1 MAGIINSK
9 ALSRQFLKS
18 SKELVKKIDDF
29 MSSPDSYTPSSISKS
44 FRQSGKAHL
53 NSLYKEYAKIYEN
66 LNPGA
71 PKKEIKKAAI
81 NAVLKQDKEGYIPF
95 TKEQLMKEE
104 SPFYEVPTEQTLTK
118 IGTKD
123 ARLKQQPRSESR
135 FGVGGTELVPEGPLL
150 KETVDVPSRRFVTK
164 DNQVVTRPAIAQ
176 SKSIQKP
183 SDIVGPADDM
193 SAKVRFSDELGLLTD
208 DVGEIGGAGYVE
220 TAGLPG
226 VPLEGQFIPRSA
238 AIKSEKLEPLII
250 KKKEVPGVLTGPQS
264 KIKGEL
270 RSVGGPQLDKNALSK
285 FVFDKQTGLLKFIR
299 DLNQIASGKE
309 DKATRKANLEI
320 GNIFYDLASRKQGET
335 VNVAKK
341 NKKGKLL
348 FNKDGSVKTEKKY
361 AAFSQDNP
369 KNWNQVK
376 NNKLVKDEFANYFDS
391 PEWKNITQ
399 GKGTGLQLKLDEV
412 LGLKEVDKIRGTQPK
427 SKDNLV
433 KVLLNEVLGTLM
445 NPNIINPK
453 IRSKTAE
460 ILTEDYGIKLPKQ
473 YKPMDITSKDLEGNI
488 ILRDKNTGNRQL
500 TNIKTGKILKQDEGL
515 KRPDYI
521 NYIIN
526 TLSKIDKPTR
536 TKEQT
541 QDLIKMLTKTTKEF
555 GDPFEDPGQT
565 YKIGT
570 KTEVNPR
577 TKGLERVSKDIDLEQ
592 ERKLKGFT
600 EKGEQIYDDTY
611 KFSDEPEELTGDFS
625 IASRI
630 DDDTLKQL
638 FEEDAATRFEKPPES
653 GIVGAF
659 SETGQ
664 GITTLKPDIKN
675 FLKKYLSPKKRKELT
690 REERLTVVRAQKIY
704 LAALKEAKA
713 RKLKGKDAEAFAE
726 ETVLSVITK
735 EQGGDPQSVMFYPE
749 KMLDPKD
756 KKIKDRLR
764 KPQLRDLEVPEE
776 GPYLPNLFLPEG
788 KKTPFTR
795 GTTRQDFP
803 TEYSP
808 STARQGPPSVQRNI
822 SSLLKDPESYVGN
835 EILRLY
841 ADILRRKRNLAKGGL
856 AGLTKKKKFVPKIV
870 KNKKL
875 KKRKQQ
881 KPKGVGAA
889 LRGYGA
895 ICG

>member
-18 SKELVKKIDDF
+18 SKELVKKIDNF
-29 MSSPDSYTPSSISKS
+29 MSNPDSYTPSSISKS
-44 FRQSGKAHL
+44 FRQSGKTHL

-66 LNPGA
+66 LNPSA

-135 FGVGGTELVPEGPLL
+135 YGVGGTELVSEGPLL
-150 KETVDVPSRRFVTK
+150 KETVDVPPRRFVTK
-164 DNQVVTRPAIAQ
+164 DNQVITRPAIAQ

-238 AIKSEKLEPLII
+238 AIKSEKLRPLTI
-250 KKKEVPGVLTGPQS
+250 KDKEVPGVLTGPQS

-309 DKATRKANLEI
+309 DKATRKANLDI

-399 GKGTGLQLKLDEV
+399 EKGTGLQLKLDEV

-427 SKDNLV
+427 SKDNQV
-433 KVLLNEVLGTLM
+433 KVMLNEVLGTLM
-445 NPNIINPK
+445 NPNITDPK
-453 IRSKTAE
+453 ISSKTIE
-460 ILTEDYGIKLPKQ
+460 LLSENYGIKLPKQ
-473 YKPMDITSKDLEGNI
+473 YKPMNITSKDLEGNI

-521 NYIIN
+521 NYITN
-526 TLSKIDKPTR
+526 VLTKVDKPTR
-536 TKEQT
+536 TKKET
-541 QDLIKMLTKTTKEF
+541 EELIKILTKTTKKF

-570 KTEVNPR
+570 QTEVNPR
-577 TKGLERVSKDIDLEQ
+577 TKSLERVSKDVDLEQ
-592 ERKLKGFT
+592 ERKLRGFT

-690 REERLTVVRAQKIY
+690 REERLTVIRAQKIY

-749 KMLDPKD
+749 KMLDPED

-788 KKTPFTR
+788 KKTL
-795 GTTRQDFP
+795 
-803 TEYSP
+803 YK
-808 STARQGPPSVQRNI
+808 
-822 SSLLKDPESYVGN
+822 LK
-835 EILRLY
+835 
-841 ADILRRKRNLAKGGL
+841 KAKGGL
-856 AGLTKKKKFVPKIV
+856 ASLTKKKKFIPKII

>member
-104 SPFYEVPTEQTLTK
+104 SPFYEVPTEQILTK

-150 KETVDVPSRRFVTK
+150 KETVDVPGV
-164 DNQVVTRPAIAQ
+164 AQ

-427 SKDNLV
+427 SKDNQV
-433 KVLLNEVLGTLM
+433 KVMLNEVLGTLM
-445 NPNIINPK
+445 NPNITDPK
-453 IRSKTAE
+453 ISSKTIE
-460 ILTEDYGIKLPKQ
+460 LLSENYGIKLPKQ
-473 YKPMDITSKDLEGNI
+473 YKPMNITSKDLEGNI

-570 KTEVNPR
+570 KTEVSPR
-577 TKGLERVSKDIDLEQ
+577 TKKLERVSKDIDLEE
-592 ERKLKGFT
+592 ERKLRGFT

-788 KKTPFTR
+788 KKTLFTR

-881 KPKGVGAA
+881 KPRGVGQA

-895 ICG
+895 TCG

>member
-104 SPFYEVPTEQTLTK
+104 SPFYEVPTEQILTK

-427 SKDNLV
+427 SKDNQV
-433 KVLLNEVLGTLM
+433 KVMLNEVLGTLM
-445 NPNIINPK
+445 NPNITDPK
-453 IRSKTAE
+453 ISSKTIE
-460 ILTEDYGIKLPKQ
+460 LLSENYGIKLPKQ
-473 YKPMDITSKDLEGNI
+473 YKPMNITSKDLEGNI

-570 KTEVNPR
+570 KTEVSPR
-577 TKGLERVSKDIDLEQ
+577 TKKLERVSKDIDLEE
-592 ERKLKGFT
+592 ERKLRGFT

-664 GITTLKPDIKN
+664 GITTLKPDVKN

-764 KPQLRDLEVPEE
+764 KPQLRDVEVPEE

-788 KKTPFTR
+788 KKTL
-795 GTTRQDFP
+795 
-803 TEYSP
+803 YK
-808 STARQGPPSVQRNI
+808 
-822 SSLLKDPESYVGN
+822 LK
-835 EILRLY
+835 
-841 ADILRRKRNLAKGGL
+841 KAKGGL
-856 AGLTKKKKFVPKIV
+856 ASLPKKKKFIPKII